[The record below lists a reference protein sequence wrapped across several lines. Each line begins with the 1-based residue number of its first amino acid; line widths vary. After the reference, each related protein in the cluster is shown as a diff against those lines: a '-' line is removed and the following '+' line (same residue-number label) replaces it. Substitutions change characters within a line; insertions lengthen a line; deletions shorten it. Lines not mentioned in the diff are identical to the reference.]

1 MKRLIIMRTLLLLM
15 LPSAILLT
23 GCQSDGYAEL
33 GLVEVAG
40 KVTLDGQPLANA
52 NVVFE
57 SADKRTASGI
67 TDSSG
72 NYSLMYDSETPGVTP
87 GPKTVRIT
95 TADVGV
101 EGGGAAE
108 GAAPAGKE
116 RLPAKF
122 NAQSELK
129 ADVSAANKTFNFELK
144 STP

>member
-1 MKRLIIMRTLLLLM
+1 MAMRILLLLV
-15 LPSAILLT
+15 LCSSFFAT
-23 GCQSDGYAEL
+23 GCQSDGYSEL

-40 KVTLDGQPLANA
+40 TVTLDGQPLPNA

-57 SADKRTASGI
+57 SADKGTASGV

-72 NYSLMYDSETPGVTP
+72 KYSLMYDSETPGATP

-95 TADVGV
+95 TANVGV

-116 RLPAKF
+116 RLPAKY
-122 NAQSELK
+122 NVQSELK
-129 ADVSAANKTFNFELK
+129 ADVSAAKKTFDFELK

>member
-1 MKRLIIMRTLLLLM
+1 MRTLLLSVLCSV
-15 LPSAILLT
+15 LVLT

-33 GLVEVAG
+33 GLVEVTG
-40 KVTLDGQPLANA
+40 KVTLDGQPLPNA

-57 SADKRTASGI
+57 SADKGTASGV

-72 NYSLMYDSETPGVTP
+72 NYSLMYDSETPGATP

-95 TADVGV
+95 TLNVGV

-116 RLPAKF
+116 RLPAKY
-122 NAQSELK
+122 NVQSELK
-129 ADVSAANKTFNFELK
+129 ADVSAANKVLNFELK

>member
-1 MKRLIIMRTLLLLM
+1 MRILLLLVVC
-15 LPSAILLT
+15 ATFLLT

-33 GLVEVAG
+33 GLVEVSG
-40 KVTLDGQPLANA
+40 KVTLDGQPLPNA

-57 SADKRTASGI
+57 SADKGTASGV
-67 TDSSG
+67 TDGSG

-87 GPKTVRIT
+87 GPKIVRIT
-95 TADVGV
+95 TANVGV

-116 RLPAKF
+116 RLPAKY
-122 NAQSELK
+122 NVQSELK
-129 ADVSAANKTFNFELK
+129 ADVSAGKKTFDFELK